1 MRLRRNHFSRVVADY
16 WEKISFQKVLF
27 SDDLR
32 EPPFFISRTVAFR
45 SMGLTAI
52 YVRVSTT
59 KQSNDRQLEACQ
71 KEVKGDHE
79 VYADIGSGSKPDRDD
94 IQRLIDDIEAGKVD
108 RVVSWEISRIGRKLS
123 FVSQFIDLCTEEG
136 VELDTVND
144 MFPGIRP
151 GNDIFDN
158 MINQLMAWMMEFER
172 EMIRERVQSGV
183 NKAINEGKWVGR
195 PPYGFTTN
203 DDGYLQMK
211 SEDYLAMQQ
220 AVERVVL
227 TDESV
232 NSTAITFDVPA
243 SSLHTIVNDEEK
255 VELYLSGEHDDIR
268 LARAVDG
275 EDSKSAGELNQIKE
289 RLNELEDSI
298 QESS

>member
-1 MRLRRNHFSRVVADY
+1 
-16 WEKISFQKVLF
+16 
-27 SDDLR
+27 
-32 EPPFFISRTVAFR
+32 
-45 SMGLTAI
+45 MGLTAI

-59 KQSNDRQLEACQ
+59 KQSNDRQLEECQ
-71 KEVKGDHE
+71 KEVEGEHE
-79 VYADIGSGSKPDRDD
+79 IYADIGSGSNPNRDD
-94 IQRLIDDIEAGKVD
+94 IQRLIEDIEAGEVD
-108 RVVSWEISRIGRKLS
+108 KVVSWEISRIGRKLS

-183 NKAINEGKWVGR
+183 NRAIDEGKWVGR
-195 PPYGFTTN
+195 PPYGFTTD

-232 NSTAITFDVPA
+232 NSTATAFGVPA

-255 VELYLSGEHDDIR
+255 VELYLSGEHDDRR
-268 LARAVDG
+268 LARAVDNG
-275 EDSKSAGELNQIKE
+275 DIEPDGELEHIKKRLDEIEDWYSDSQI
-289 RLNELEDSI
+289 D
-298 QESS
+298 

>member
-1 MRLRRNHFSRVVADY
+1 MIA
-16 WEKISFQKVLF
+16 
-27 SDDLR
+27 
-32 EPPFFISRTVAFR
+32 
-45 SMGLTAI
+45 
-52 YVRVSTT
+52 
-59 KQSNDRQLEACQ
+59 KQIRQLEECQ
-71 KEVKGDHE
+71 KEVEGEHE
-79 VYADIGSGSKPDRDD
+79 IYAEIGSGSNPNRDD
-94 IQRLIDDIEAGKVD
+94 IQRLIEDIEAGKVD
-108 RVVSWEISRIGRKLS
+108 KVMSWEISRIGRKLS

-136 VELDTVND
+136 VELETVND

-183 NKAINEGKWVGR
+183 NKAIDEGKWVGR
-195 PPYGFTTN
+195 PPYGFTTD

-232 NSTAITFDVPA
+232 NSTATAFNVPT

-255 VELYLSGEHDDIR
+255 VELYLYGSYNDSRVAHALNEGDI
-268 LARAVDG
+268 
-275 EDSKSAGELNQIKE
+275 EQNGELNQLKN
-289 RLNELEDSI
+289 RLKDLEDSV
-298 QESS
+298 QK